1 MTVTAMSTFLIRA
14 SIHKIEVKQACKA
27 KVNRLK
33 AKLHSYKTLGKGG
46 SILASNALKKIK
58 IKDRKEAEDTLC
70 KAKKAITCAENKAK
84 RELYTR
90 GVKAQKDK
98 KAHLALI

>member
-1 MTVTAMSTFLIRA
+1 MALRLTLSTTQRSAA
-14 SIHKIEVKQACKA
+14 SWLGERPFELTCDRDLEGIVA
-27 KVNRLK
+27 KHRQSRYTEQDGNP
-33 AKLHSYKTLGKGG
+33 
-46 SILASNALKKIK
+46 ALIK

-98 KAHLALI
+98 KARLTLI

>member
-1 MTVTAMSTFLIRA
+1 MSTFLIRG
-14 SIHKIEVKQACKA
+14 SLHKIEVKQAREA
-27 KVNRLK
+27 QVNRLK
-33 AKLHSYKTLGKGG
+33 AKLHSRKTLGKGG
-46 SILASNALKKIK
+46 SILASDTLEKIK

-98 KAHLALI
+98 KARLALI